1 MAWIIENSSGDILG
15 VYATQE
21 LAIAD
26 ADKSGS
32 YIELTTAELE
42 SRQREWRNSELFRT
56 DPIVAIHD
64 HSKRASFIA
73 YRQLLRDWPST
84 SDFPGTRPVRT

>member
-1 MAWIIENSSGDILG
+1 MAGYINIASGAILENITPEQFVQAGLIASEWGDLDEHN
-15 VYATQE
+15 A
-21 LAIAD
+21 
-26 ADKSGS
+26 
-32 YIELTTAELE
+32 
-42 SRQREWRNSELFRT
+42 REWRNSELFRT

>member
-1 MAWIIENSSGDILG
+1 MAGYINIASGAIIENITPEQFVQAGLIASEWGDLDEHNAR
-15 VYATQE
+15 V
-21 LAIAD
+21 
-26 ADKSGS
+26 
-32 YIELTTAELE
+32 
-42 SRQREWRNSELFRT
+42 WRNSELFRT